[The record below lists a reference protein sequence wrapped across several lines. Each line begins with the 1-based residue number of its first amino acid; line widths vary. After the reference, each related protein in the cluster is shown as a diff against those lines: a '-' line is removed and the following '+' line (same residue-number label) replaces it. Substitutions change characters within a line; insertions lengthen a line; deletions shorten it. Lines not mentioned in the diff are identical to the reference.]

1 MLQLLSNRV
10 EKRNKIILLDYVAK
24 SSAMN
29 IPIYNSQNDIL
40 ERHIAE
46 GKEKKLES
54 VINAKNTHEVS
65 EYYMN
70 INIFKVK
77 SIGTYR

>member
-1 MLQLLSNRV
+1 MLQLLFNRV
-10 EKRNKIILLDYVAK
+10 EKKNKIILLDYVAK

-54 VINAKNTHEVS
+54 VINAKKHPWSQWILYEHK
-65 EYYMN
+65 Y
-70 INIFKVK
+70 F
-77 SIGTYR
+77 